1 MIVDRPESVQSELRV
16 GHIGIDRYD
25 PRYFSAIIMS
35 TVLGGM
41 FGRASTAACARSSA
55 IRTGAQRLRRE
66 AIGGCLHGGRGGA
79 DRCHRAGH
87 RRAGRAARGRAD
99 PAVRRCRARRGAGL
113 PGRHLPLRFESTGGI
128 AAAIEPIAVYGLAE
142 DFWQTYRDKIEAV
155 TSAEAHN
162 AAIELIRPDEP
173 LILAVGD
180 ARVIRGDV
188 EALGIAPVEVVPAP

>member
-1 MIVDRPESVQSELRV
+1 MDRPESVQSELRV

-41 FGRASTAACARSSA
+41 FGARLN
-55 IRTGAQRLRRE
+55 RRLRE
-66 AIGGCLHGGRGGA
+66 ELGYTY
-79 DRCHRAGH
+79 
-87 RRAGRAARGRAD
+87 GRAAASTRGDRRVSSRRPRRCRPMSPRRPSASWSGCSRPRG

-155 TSAEAHN
+155 TAEAHN
-162 AAIELIRPDEP
+162 AAIELIRTTSS